1 MISEVS
7 GENLKKR
14 FDDVLRTTVRVLRD
28 CSVEN
33 GAIVAANTDMDYY
46 PKDASPY
53 RFVWIRDAA
62 YVCVAADILEE
73 RGVASLRIQKKFFKW
88 CLERPQS
95 FSGASAENGAVF
107 SQRYHTNGVREGWQ
121 LQPDQTGTLL
131 WALWHHF
138 RKNLV
143 QAQEF
148 ETLIRR
154 AANGICK
161 IWGGKHFT
169 TSTFD
174 LWEERAT
181 FPDTKDNHT
190 YSLAACSKGLMCA
203 SELAEGSG
211 YAKAEEVKKW
221 RKCALEME
229 SAALASYSA
238 NEGYFLRTSGLLDD
252 DTVDA
257 SLLGL
262 VYPFELLSAGDERM
276 VNTVRKMEE
285 KIVRG
290 GGVYRYEK
298 DFYDGWVRDG
308 SLRSKGAGAWPLLN
322 FWMSIYYSVKGDA
335 VSAEKYYTWVLR
347 RVDGYIPEQIFENEL
362 QKSVYPLAWAHAM
375 FVLASHFLTLL

>member
-1 MISEVS
+1 MVPILNED
-7 GENLKKR
+7 LKTRCKK
-14 FDDVLRTTVRVLRD
+14 VLKSTVRVLRD
-28 CSVEN
+28 CSVKN
-33 GAIVAANTDMDYY
+33 GAIVAANTDMEYY
-46 PKDASPY
+46 PKDVSPY

-62 YVCVAADILEE
+62 YICVAADVLEE
-73 RGVASLRIQKKFFKW
+73 RGVASLKIQRKFFRW
-88 CLERPQS
+88 CIERPQG
-95 FSGASAENGAVF
+95 FSEASAESGAVF
-107 SQRYHTNGVREGWQ
+107 YQKYHTNGVRDGWQ

-138 RKNLV
+138 RKDLT

-148 ETLIRR
+148 ETLVRR

-161 IWGGKHFT
+161 VWSGEHFA

-181 FPDTKDNHT
+181 FPDVKDNHT
-190 YSLAACSKGLMCA
+190 YSLAACSRGLMCA
-203 SELAEGSG
+203 SELAGSEG

-221 RKCALEME
+221 RKCALEMKR
-229 SAALASYSA
+229 AALASYKA
-238 NEGYFLRTSGLLDD
+238 DKGYFLRTSGLLDD

-262 VYPFELLSAGDERM
+262 VYPFELLSAGDERIIG
-276 VNTVRKMEE
+276 TVRRMEE
-285 KIVRG
+285 KIVRD
-290 GGVYRYEK
+290 GGVYRYER

-322 FWMSIYYSVKGDA
+322 FWMSIYYSLKRDA
-335 VSAEKYYTWVLR
+335 ASAEKYYTWVLR
-347 RVDGYIPEQIFENEL
+347 RVDKYIPEQVFENRL
-362 QKSVYPLAWAHAM
+362 QKSVCPLAWAHAM